1 VFRHGFKSW
10 CERIALEKRAEL
22 GLQPLDRLDP
32 NDLAKQLGVVV
43 RFPKDVPGL
52 SSGCLKRL
60 LEDDPDGWSA
70 VSLRQG
76 SRTIIIMNS
85 AHSKARQAS
94 DLMHELAHLLLAH
107 TPARVDVTKDMQ
119 LLLRTHDRGQEDEA
133 NWLAGCLLLPRP
145 IVMTVHRKRQAA
157 TAAAHEYGVS
167 VDMVNYRLRVTGVG
181 IQEQRLQ
188 ARRSR

>member
-1 VFRHGFKSW
+1 MFRHGFKSW

>member
-1 VFRHGFKSW
+1 MFRHGFKSW

-32 NDLAKQLGVVV
+32 NDVAKQLGVVV
-43 RFPKDVPGL
+43 RFPQDVPGL

-157 TAAAHEYGVS
+157 TATAHEYGVS